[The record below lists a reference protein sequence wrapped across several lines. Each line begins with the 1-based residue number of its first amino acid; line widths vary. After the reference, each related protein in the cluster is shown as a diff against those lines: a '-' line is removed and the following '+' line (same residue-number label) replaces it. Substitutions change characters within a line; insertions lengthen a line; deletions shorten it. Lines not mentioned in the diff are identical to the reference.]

1 MAKVGMSA
9 RELACLPRVTT
20 GWLQRA
26 DCEINP
32 TLPVILGPRPPMLY
46 RASQKGAYVF
56 KFGGIMQPVER
67 AALRQPADQPITG
80 IQAAQFSQPWSCLL
94 VEVCIVGAAVA
105 TPTHA
110 LSLIGNLS
118 FIPHSLHGRNI
129 FPFCALFRGSF
140 ELQHDLKLFSGRKSI
155 ITWME
160 MSDRGGLKESLF
172 RMRYDCVW

>member
-1 MAKVGMSA
+1 MRGQQIMAKVGMSA

-67 AALRQPADQPITG
+67 AALKTASRSANHG
-80 IQAAQFSQPWSCLL
+80 GFRLL
-94 VEVCIVGAAVA
+94 NSRNPG
-105 TPTHA
+105 HA
-110 LSLIGNLS
+110 S
-118 FIPHSLHGRNI
+118 
-129 FPFCALFRGSF
+129 
-140 ELQHDLKLFSGRKSI
+140 
-155 ITWME
+155 
-160 MSDRGGLKESLF
+160 
-172 RMRYDCVW
+172 

>member
-56 KFGGIMQPVER
+56 KFGGITQPVDR
-67 AALRQPADQPITG
+67 AGCLKDSQPISQSRG

-110 LSLIGNLS
+110 LS
-118 FIPHSLHGRNI
+118 
-129 FPFCALFRGSF
+129 
-140 ELQHDLKLFSGRKSI
+140 
-155 ITWME
+155 
-160 MSDRGGLKESLF
+160 
-172 RMRYDCVW
+172 